1 MINENYSASFNLNKT
16 ADHLNNN
23 SLNYMVSFRCYSLQ
37 LPESFAISCADGSWS
52 KNTWRVPLASRFWF
66 AAKLVCSA
74 FLSHS
79 LQGGTSRKERNELEP
94 PVRLF
99 QIRGIEIF
107 NRKAVEV
114 PASAASL
121 NSNDVFLLK
130 TQGDHYLWYGKVRPR
145 ALGVGENVYISLPL
159 TSKSL

>member
-1 MINENYSASFNLNKT
+1 MFQPTTPRILCHQPCYPKLMGVEGLNTK
-16 ADHLNNN
+16 
-23 SLNYMVSFRCYSLQ
+23 
-37 LPESFAISCADGSWS
+37 
-52 KNTWRVPLASRFWF
+52 RVPFAPRIWF
-66 AAKLVCSA
+66 AAKLVCSS

-79 LQGGTSRKERNELEP
+79 LQGGTSRKDRNELEP

-99 QIRGIEIF
+99 QIRGIETF

-114 PASAASL
+114 LASAASL

-145 ALGVGENVYISLPL
+145 ALEVEGGGENFFISIPLISTSLRQWPLLYYFYITRKGVHSYVH
-159 TSKSL
+159 S